1 MSSISSKIPGLAL
14 AALLTGVAFGA
25 SAAVAGECPADKVV
39 ANGQGA
45 QPGPSMPKGV
55 SDTLIGAIPLK
66 REIAG
71 LEDRK
76 LRLRELVIEPG
87 GVVPWH
93 THTDRP
99 AIIRVNQGVVV
110 EYRSTCAVPIVHATG
125 DVAVET
131 AGLSHWWKNEGKQ
144 TAVLTSSDIFHEA
157 ADDAHVM

>member
-1 MSSISSKIPGLAL
+1 MFPIISKRRSLVLAILL
-14 AALLTGVAFGA
+14 AGVAFGT

-39 ANGQGA
+39 ADGQGA
-45 QPGPSMPKGV
+45 EPGPAMPKGV
-55 SDTLIGAIPLK
+55 TDTLIGSIPLA
-66 REIAG
+66 REING
-71 LEDRK
+71 LEGRK

-93 THTDRP
+93 AHTDRP
-99 AIIRVNQGVVV
+99 AIIRVNQGVMV
-110 EYRSTCAVPIVHATG
+110 EYRSTCAVPIVHAAG

-157 ADDAHVM
+157 ADDAHTM